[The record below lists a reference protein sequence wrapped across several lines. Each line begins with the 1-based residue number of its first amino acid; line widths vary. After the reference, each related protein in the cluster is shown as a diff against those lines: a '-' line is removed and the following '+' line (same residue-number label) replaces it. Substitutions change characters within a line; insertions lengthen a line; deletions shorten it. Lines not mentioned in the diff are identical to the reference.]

1 MNRRAFIFMAAA
13 ALAAVLTSSTAFA
26 QGTLKKAPQWDI
38 AEWLNSDGLSLDQLR
53 GKVVVVDFFQMWC
66 PGCKSFSMPLMEHW
80 EKEVFSGEVEG
91 DQLVFVSIHTVFE
104 GHAYQTPKR
113 LRGFIKE
120 KGITHPVGIDRHDE
134 GKRVPETMERYRTM
148 GTPEMAIIDKRG
160 NIRFQRFGYFK
171 PEFGEAL
178 IRQLLDERVEARAG
192 EGLLIR

>member
-13 ALAAVLTSSTAFA
+13 ALAAVFTSSTAFA

-171 PEFGEAL
+171 PEFGEEL